1 MSSYFVALQNIARP
15 EQNVYIP
22 VMDNVGPEISNRRLS
37 IIGRRGIRIFL
48 LWVQKN
54 DSRYYIVQS
63 LLVFSENMRVSRRK
77 FSIKDMGS
85 ILGSSTNF
93 V

>member
-1 MSSYFVALQNIARP
+1 MSSYFVALKNIARP
-15 EQNVYIP
+15 EQNVHIL

-37 IIGRRGIRIFL
+37 IIGRRRIRIFL
-48 LWVQKN
+48 LWVQEN